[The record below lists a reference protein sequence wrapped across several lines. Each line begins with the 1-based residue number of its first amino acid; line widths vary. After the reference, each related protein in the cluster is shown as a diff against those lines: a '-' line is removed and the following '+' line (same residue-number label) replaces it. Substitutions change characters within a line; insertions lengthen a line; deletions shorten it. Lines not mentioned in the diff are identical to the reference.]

1 MSPIDSPT
9 NARRQRRLRAQR
21 DETPVSRQHCKANP
35 GVFKP
40 VVDPRR
46 CEGKGD
52 CAVVCPYDVFEIGR
66 MPDEQFSAM
75 PTLVKLKLWAHG
87 RKTAFTPNANACRA
101 CGACVAACPERAIK
115 LARADGR
122 SFAG

>member
-1 MSPIDSPT
+1 MSSIDFPT
-9 NARRQRRLRAQR
+9 RGRRQRRRHVQH
-21 DETPVSRQHCKANP
+21 TKPMSGTHCKANP

-52 CAVVCPYDVFEIGR
+52 CAAVCPYGVFEIGR
-66 MPDEQFSAM
+66 MPDEQFAAM

-87 RKTAFTPNANACRA
+87 RKTAFTPNADACRA
-101 CGACVAACPERAIK
+101 CGACVSACPERAIK
-115 LARADGR
+115 LARADGQ
-122 SFAG
+122 SFTK